1 MAPRSSKKAPKKR
14 RPSTAEPEAE
24 AMDAKIADLEKRL
37 EAAEARAEDL
47 ARRLAEKEEQELLRM
62 VTG

>member
-1 MAPRSSKKAPKKR
+1 MAPRSSKKATKKR
-14 RPSTAEPEAE
+14 RPSTAEAE

>member
-1 MAPRSSKKAPKKR
+1 
-14 RPSTAEPEAE
+14 
-24 AMDAKIADLEKRL
+24 MDAKIADLEKRL